1 MPLTTGEPPAAEAAA
16 AATPAATADD
26 PAATLQQLWR
36 EVLGVDRIEPDDD
49 FFELGGHSLAAL
61 RLSGRIRDALG
72 VEVELDRFFEAP
84 TFAALA
90 EFVAAAPRSSAA
102 VTGPPRAG
110 VAAAMAAADDRGPVR
125 VQQRPAPVVA
135 ARPEPPAVPS
145 TSVYFFSSQNDDTEQ
160 GYDLVFATVR
170 LADRL
175 GFEAVWSPER
185 HFHPF
190 GALYPN

>member
-102 VTGPPRAG
+102 VPGRRAGGDGRRGRPRAG
-110 VAAAMAAADDRGPVR
+110 AGPAAPGPGRRGPAGAPRRAEHQRLLLLVPERRHGAGVR
-125 VQQRPAPVVA
+125 PGLRHRPAGRP
-135 ARPEPPAVPS
+135 ARFRGGVEP
-145 TSVYFFSSQNDDTEQ
+145 
-160 GYDLVFATVR
+160 G
-170 LADRL
+170 
-175 GFEAVWSPER
+175 
-185 HFHPF
+185 
-190 GALYPN
+190 